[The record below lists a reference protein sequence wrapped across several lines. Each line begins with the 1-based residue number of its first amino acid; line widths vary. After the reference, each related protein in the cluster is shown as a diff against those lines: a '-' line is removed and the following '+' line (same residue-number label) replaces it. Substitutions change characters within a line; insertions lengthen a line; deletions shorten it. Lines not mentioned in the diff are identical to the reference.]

1 MPIATGAETKSVA
14 VIEAEKTSSGET
26 IRQAICWNR
35 QHYTRGNDVIVSWV
49 FILAGW
55 P

>member
-35 QHYTRGNDVIVSWV
+35 QHYTRGNDVTVSWI